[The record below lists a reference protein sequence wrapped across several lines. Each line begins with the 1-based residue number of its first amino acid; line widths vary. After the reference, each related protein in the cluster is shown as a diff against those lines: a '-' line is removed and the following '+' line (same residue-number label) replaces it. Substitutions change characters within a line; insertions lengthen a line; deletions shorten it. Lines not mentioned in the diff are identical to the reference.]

1 MAYNLVY
8 KDPAETYSF
17 TADWTDWLKTDTIST
32 STWAV
37 PTGLTLVTGTK
48 TNTTTTATISGGT
61 LGVNYTLTNTVVTAS
76 GRTTPRTYIV
86 RVTSK

>member
-1 MAYNLVY
+1 
-8 KDPAETYSF
+8 
-17 TADWTDWLKTDTIST
+17 
-32 STWAV
+32 V